1 MKLKSFLIIFLI
13 YLPFSLGAQPT
24 FYGKLWITLESQD
37 TFSGTEIELE
47 NNASRIGFKDTIKFN
62 KEAEFIYQVEYEINP
77 VDGKADEKKDRT
89 LKQRNSFLGI
99 KGAYGTFFFGT
110 HDTSFKRSSSKIDL
124 FNDLE
129 GDIKNILHG
138 ENRMQ
143 DLLGYKSP
151 LFGGGFSITLN
162 TIKENKDFIHSL
174 GDSTSI
180 SINYKS
186 DSLYAS
192 LSKDSD
198 IKGYN
203 NTRLSIGI
211 PFSGTKL
218 GFIYQDSKNL
228 ITREQETGYVITAS
242 REIDKNSTLKVQL
255 AKSDM
260 KYESGRQISLGYDYL
275 LKKNVKIFFLFS
287 DFNESSKLK
296 YKEVGAIGF
305 EYKF

>member
-13 YLPFSLGAQPT
+13 SAPFSLGAQPT

-37 TFSGTEIELE
+37 TLSGSEIEWE
-47 NNASRIGFKDTIKFN
+47 NNASRIGFKDTVKFN
-62 KEAEFIYQVEYEINP
+62 KQTEFIYQVEYEIDP
-77 VDGKADEKKDRT
+77 VDGKADEKRDKT

-99 KGAYGTFFFGT
+99 KGSYGTFFIGT
-110 HDTSFKRSSSKIDL
+110 HDTSFKRSSSQIDL
-124 FNDLE
+124 FNDLA
-129 GDIKNILHG
+129 GDIQYILHG
-138 ENRMQ
+138 ENRLQ
-143 DLLGYKSP
+143 DLIGYKSP
-151 LFGGGFSITLN
+151 LFGRGFSMTLN
-162 TIKENKDFIHSL
+162 TVKENKDFIDSL

-180 SINYKS
+180 SINYNS
-186 DSLYAS
+186 SFIYAA
-192 LSKDSD
+192 LSKDID
-198 IKGYN
+198 IEGYN
-203 NTRLSIGI
+203 NTRLSLEL
-211 PFSGTKL
+211 PFNSTKL
-218 GFIYQDSKNL
+218 GFIYQDSKKL
-228 ITREQETGYVITAS
+228 STGKKEDGYVLNIS
-242 REIDKNSTLKVQL
+242 RDIDKKGILKVQL